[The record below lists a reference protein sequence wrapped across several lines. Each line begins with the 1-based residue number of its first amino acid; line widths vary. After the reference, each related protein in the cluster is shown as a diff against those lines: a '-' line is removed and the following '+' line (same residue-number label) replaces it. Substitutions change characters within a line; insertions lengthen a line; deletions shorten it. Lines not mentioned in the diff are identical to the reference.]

1 MDSLALINDS
11 VLTQPEM
18 TSPPTNKSLI
28 QTPINLTRPSHNL
41 PHSLI
46 NSTQRPSIT
55 IPVSNTPA
63 KAKLRHLASIVPT
76 LHQTP
81 GPVGAVNSPLILTPE
96 IAILDGTLNQ
106 TQIPSILL
114 EDDSELEPV
123 SLSSRK
129 SLDKSILQKFV
140 QATDANKSLHL
151 EVEYEAQQK
160 RLQREEQE
168 RQRRQQLLEE
178 QKKQEQKLLEEQRQQ
193 QLIEEQKKQE
203 QLEQQKLIEEQRQQQ
218 LIEEQKKQEQLE
230 QQKLIEEQ
238 RQQRLI
244 QEQKKQEQLEQ
255 QKLIEEQRQQR
266 HIEEQKKQEQLEQ
279 QKLIEEQRQQQL
291 IEEQKKQEQ
300 LEQQKLIEEQREQ
313 RLIEEQKKQELLE
326 QQQIQQMSLDK
337 ESVLEEKTLLG
348 QQQQQDQLNPLR
360 NQKIPDKKQEHSL
373 RDEKEQP
380 QMEQEVDYTSG
391 LFLKSPD
398 NSILNSPA
406 LTISSNNINDSQ
418 VPASLNTTI
427 TTQAKENTNTTF
439 FLNVTQPSQQ
449 NESKSEIQNHPSTS
463 FQSPEF
469 SHSANDDDNLPLTEI
484 DKLRIDA
491 VNLDD
496 NQESLPLIDTLEKIH
511 SMYVDVWRYIIHML
525 L

>member
-1 MDSLALINDS
+1 MDSLALISDS
-11 VLTQPEM
+11 VLTQPET

-41 PHSLI
+41 PHSLV

-81 GPVGAVNSPLILTPE
+81 GPVGAVNSPLIVTPE

-106 TQIPSILL
+106 TQVPSILL

-203 QLEQQKLIEEQRQQQ
+203 QLEQQKLIEEQRQQ
-218 LIEEQKKQEQLE
+218 
-230 QQKLIEEQ
+230 
-238 RQQRLI
+238 RR
-244 QEQKKQEQLEQ
+244 
-255 QKLIEEQRQQR
+255 
-266 HIEEQKKQEQLEQ
+266 IEEQKKQEQLEQ

-300 LEQQKLIEEQREQ
+300 LEQQKLIEKQREQ

-326 QQQIQQMSLDK
+326 RQQIQQMSLDK

-380 QMEQEVDYTSG
+380 QMEHEVDYTSG

-418 VPASLNTTI
+418 VPASLNTTT
-427 TTQAKENTNTTF
+427 TTQTKENTNTTF

-469 SHSANDDDNLPLTEI
+469 SHSANDDDNLPLAEI

-511 SMYVDVWRYIIHML
+511 SMYVDTWRYIIHML

>member
-1 MDSLALINDS
+1 MDSLALISDS
-11 VLTQPEM
+11 VLTQPEI

-41 PHSLI
+41 PHSLV
-46 NSTQRPSIT
+46 NSTQRPSIA

-106 TQIPSILL
+106 TQVPSILL

-203 QLEQQKLIEEQRQQQ
+203 QLEQQKLIEEQRQQR

-244 QEQKKQEQLEQ
+244 EEQKKQEQLEQ

-266 HIEEQKKQEQLEQ
+266 LIEEQKKQEQLEQ

-291 IEEQKKQEQ
+291 IEEQKKQE
-300 LEQQKLIEEQREQ
+300 
-313 RLIEEQKKQELLE
+313 LLE
-326 QQQIQQMSLDK
+326 RQQIQQMSLDK
-337 ESVLEEKTLLG
+337 ESVLEEKTLLR

-406 LTISSNNINDSQ
+406 LMISSNNINDSQ

-449 NESKSEIQNHPSTS
+449 NESKSEIQNHPSTP